1 MIKSLPSQSSPG
13 PDGIPP
19 ILLKEGGTGLLLA
32 IHDLFSFI
40 ICRGVLPK
48 EWKMAIVVPIFKK
61 GNRSECKNYRPISL
75 TCSLCKVFERLLKDH
90 MLQFLLDNDLLNA
103 SQHGFLPKRS
113 CLTALLTFLEEVTIS
128 VDNKVPIDIV
138 LLDFSKAFDSVPH
151 NKLILK
157 LKNIGFNGVII
168 SLIESFLADR
178 CQKVTVS
185 NSFSD
190 YLPITSGVPQGS
202 VLGPLLF
209 IIYIND
215 LDDNISS
222 NVIKFADDVKIFAP
236 CDGRSSHHFP
246 RPPSLQD
253 DLNIIS
259 KWCHNW
265 CLNLNFSKCFCLHVG
280 SNNPRSSYNIDDH
293 PLFDVSSIVDLG
305 ITFTEDLKPSAQ
317 CLKVAA
323 KAQRMISV
331 IKLSFKYLDV
341 NTLTLLYKALVRP
354 ILEYC
359 GVVWCPYLIKDIDIL
374 ENVQRRFTRFLPS
387 LRDLPYNARLSHLN
401 LDTLYARRLRFD
413 LITVYK
419 VFHGLIKINPSSL
432 FHLSTDFRTR
442 GHNYKLFVSHSR
454 LDIRKYFF
462 SCRVIPMWNALP
474 VSCVQ
479 ASSVP
484 LFKTRLSNFLQS
496 IDVR

>member
-1 MIKSLPSQSSPG
+1 MQ
-13 PDGIPP
+13 
-19 ILLKEGGTGLLLA
+19 LA
-32 IHDLFSFI
+32 IFDLFSLI
-40 ICRGVLPK
+40 ICRGVLPQ

-61 GNRSECKNYRPISL
+61 GNRSECRNYRPISL

-90 MLQFLLDNDLLNA
+90 MLQFLLNNDLLNG
-103 SQHGFLPKRS
+103 SQHGFLPNRS

-128 VDNKVPIDIV
+128 VDNKVPVDIV

-151 NKLILK
+151 DKLIIK
-157 LKNIGFNGVII
+157 LKNIGFSGLII

-215 LDDNISS
+215 IDDDTSS

-236 CDGRSSHHFP
+236 CIGGISPHLP
-246 RPPSLQD
+246 RPASLQD
-253 DLNIIS
+253 DLNTIS
-259 KWCHNW
+259 QWCKDW
-265 CLNLNFSKCFCLHVG
+265 CLNLNFAKCFCFHVG
-280 SNNPRSSYNIDDH
+280 SNNPHSSYSIDDH
-293 PLFDVSSIVDLG
+293 PLSDVNLIVDLG

-387 LRDLPYNARLSHLN
+387 LRDLPYNARLTHLN

-413 LITVYK
+413 LTTIYK
-419 VFHGLIKINPSSL
+419 IFHGLIKIDRSSL
-432 FHLSTDFRTR
+432 FHLSTDLRTR
-442 GHNYKLFVSHSR
+442 GHNYKLFMSHSH
-454 LDIRKYFF
+454 LDVRKYFF
-462 SCRVIPMWNALP
+462 SNRVIPMWNSLP
-474 VSCVQ
+474 ASCVE
-479 ASSVP
+479 ASTVRI
-484 LFKTRLSNFLQS
+484 FKTQLMKYLRS
-496 IDVR
+496 IGVH